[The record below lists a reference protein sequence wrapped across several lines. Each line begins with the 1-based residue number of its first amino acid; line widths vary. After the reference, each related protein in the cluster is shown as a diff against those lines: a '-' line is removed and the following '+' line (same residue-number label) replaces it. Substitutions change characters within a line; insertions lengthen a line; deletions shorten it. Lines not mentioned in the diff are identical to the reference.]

1 MDGGGGPRL
10 GRRAGLTLDPSPIN
24 VRDHS
29 GRPLERAL
37 RVGIVGVGDRGSVY
51 ARHLDDSDGKAVVG
65 AIAEPRETIRK
76 TMGVRYAIPQGAQF
90 ADWRDMV
97 VAPRS
102 CDAVVISLR
111 DSEHL
116 EAAMAF
122 ASAGYDILLE
132 KPMAPTLAEC
142 RRIVAA
148 TEKANVWLGV
158 CHVLRY
164 TPYTS
169 LVRSLVEGGAIG
181 DIVNVQHLEPIGFW
195 HFAHSYVR
203 GNWRREATSAPV
215 LLTKSSHD
223 IDWLSYIIGQPA
235 TRVSS
240 FGSLLHFRPEHA
252 PEGAAERCLDCAVED
267 RCAYSAV
274 RIYRKGLTPGLRESN
289 FTAVVAPEYSEDALS
304 DALRNGP
311 YGRCV
316 YGGQN
321 DVADHQVVSIEYAG
335 GITAGFTLTAFSPLE
350 NRRTRIFGTK
360 GQITT
365 DGSTVELFDFRS
377 SSTTVHEVASG
388 AASAGE
394 GHAGGDVSMINAFV
408 RALYDGEPSLF
419 SSDGRTSL
427 TTHEI
432 VFAAEEA
439 RLRGVV
445 VSLS

>member
-1 MDGGGGPRL
+1 MTLGP
-10 GRRAGLTLDPSPIN
+10 TPIN

-37 RVGIVGVGDRGSVY
+37 RVAIVGAGDRGSVY
-51 ARHLDDSDGKAVVG
+51 ARHLDDSDGEAVVG
-65 AIAEPRETIRK
+65 AVAEPREAIRK
-76 TMGVRYAIPQGAQF
+76 AMGIRYAIPQGGQF
-90 ADWRDMV
+90 ADWREMV

-116 EAAMAF
+116 DAAMAF

-148 TEKANVWLGV
+148 TEKADVWLGI

-169 LVRSLVEGGAIG
+169 VVRSLVDGGAIG

-203 GNWRREATSAPV
+203 GNWGREATSAPV

-223 IDWLSYIIGQPA
+223 IDWLSYVIGRPA

-252 PEGAAERCLDCAVED
+252 PGGAAERCLDCAVED
-267 RCAYSAV
+267 TCAYSAV
-274 RIYRKGLTPGLRESN
+274 RIYRKGLALGLRESS
-289 FTAVVAPEYSEDALS
+289 FTAVVAPEYSEDALV

-335 GITAGFTLTAFSPLE
+335 GVTAGFTLTAFSPLE
-350 NRRTRIFGTK
+350 DRRTRIFGTK
-360 GQITT
+360 GQIAT

-377 SSTTVHEVASG
+377 SSTTLHEAVAG
-388 AASAGE
+388 AVSAGE
-394 GHAGGDVSMINAFV
+394 GHAGGDVAMIKAFV
-408 RALYDGEPSLF
+408 RALCDGEPSHF
-419 SSDGRTSL
+419 SSDGRASL
-427 TTHEI
+427 ATHEI

-439 RLRGVV
+439 RLRGTI
-445 VSLS
+445 VSLA

>member
-1 MDGGGGPRL
+1 M
-10 GRRAGLTLDPSPIN
+10 TLDAAPVN
-24 VRDHS
+24 LRDHR
-29 GRPLERAL
+29 GRALGRAL
-37 RVGIVGVGDRGSVY
+37 RVAIVGAGARGSAY
-51 ARHLDDSDGKAVVG
+51 AHHLDDSAGRAVVG
-65 AIAEPRETIRK
+65 AVAEPREVIRK
-76 TMGVRYAIPQGAQF
+76 ELGSRYAIPEGARF
-90 ADWRDMV
+90 AHWQDMV

-102 CDAVVISLR
+102 CDAVIISLH

-116 EAAMAF
+116 DAATAF
-122 ASAGYDILLE
+122 AAAGYDILLE
-132 KPMAPTLAEC
+132 KPMAPTLVEC

-148 TEKANVWLGV
+148 AEEANVWLGV

-164 TPYTS
+164 TPYTT

-181 DIVNVQHLEPIGFW
+181 DIVNVQHLEPVGFW

-203 GNWRREATSAPV
+203 GNWCAEATSAPV

-223 IDWLSYIIGQPA
+223 IDWLSYIIGRPV

-252 PEGAAERCLDCAVED
+252 PEGAGERCLDCAVED
-267 RCAYSAV
+267 ACAYSAV
-274 RIYRKGLTPGLRESN
+274 RVYRKGLTPGLRESS
-289 FTAVVAPEYSEDALS
+289 FTAVVAPEYTEDALT
-304 DALRNGP
+304 DALRSGP

-335 GITAGFTLTAFSPLE
+335 GVTAGFTLTAFSPLE

-360 GQITT
+360 GQIAT

-377 SSTTVHEVASG
+377 SSTTLHEPVIG

-394 GHAGGDVSMINAFV
+394 GHAGGDVAMIKAFV
-408 RALYDGEPSLF
+408 RALCDGEPIHF

-427 TTHEI
+427 ETHEI

-439 RLRGVV
+439 RLDGTV
-445 VSLS
+445 VSLT

>member
-1 MDGGGGPRL
+1 M
-10 GRRAGLTLDPSPIN
+10 TLDPTPIN
-24 VRDHS
+24 LRDHP

-37 RVGIVGVGDRGSVY
+37 RVAIVGCGARGSAY
-51 ARHLDDSDGKAVVG
+51 ARHLDESGGEAVVG
-65 AIAEPRETIRK
+65 AVAEPREAVRRA
-76 TMGVRYAIPQGAQF
+76 MGISCAIPPGAQF

-97 VAPRS
+97 AAPRS
-102 CDAVVISLR
+102 CDAVVISLH

-116 EAAMAF
+116 DAATAF
-122 ASAGYDILLE
+122 AAAGYDILLE

-148 TEKANVWLGV
+148 TENANVWLGV

-181 DIVNVQHLEPIGFW
+181 DIANVQHLEPVGFW

-223 IDWLSYIIGQPA
+223 IDWLSYIIGRPA

-252 PEGAAERCLDCAVED
+252 PAGAAERCLDCAVED
-267 RCAYSAV
+267 TCAYSAV
-274 RIYRKGLTPGLRESN
+274 RIYRTGLTPGRRESY
-289 FTAVVAPEYSEDALS
+289 FTAVIAPEYNEDALAQ
-304 DALRNGP
+304 ALRSGP

-321 DVADHQVVSIEYAG
+321 DVADHQVVSIEYEG
-335 GITAGFTLTAFSPLE
+335 GLTAGFTLTAFSPLE

-360 GQITT
+360 GQIAT
-365 DGSTVELFDFRS
+365 DGNTVELFDFRS
-377 SSTTVHEVASG
+377 GSTTLHEAVSG

-394 GHAGGDVSMINAFV
+394 GHAGGDVAMIKAFV
-408 RALYDGEPSLF
+408 RALCDGEPSHF

-439 RLRGVV
+439 RLRGTV
-445 VSLS
+445 VSLA

>member
-1 MDGGGGPRL
+1 M
-10 GRRAGLTLDPSPIN
+10 TLDAAPVN
-24 VRDHS
+24 LRDHL
-29 GRPLERAL
+29 GRPLGRAL
-37 RVGIVGVGDRGSVY
+37 RVAIVGAGARGSVY
-51 ARHLDDSDGKAVVG
+51 AHLLDDSEGRAVVG
-65 AIAEPRETIRK
+65 AVAEPREVIR
-76 TMGVRYAIPQGAQF
+76 TAFGSRYAIPQGAQF
-90 ADWRDMV
+90 AHWRDMV

-102 CDAVVISLR
+102 CDVVIISVH

-116 EAAMAF
+116 DAATAF
-122 ASAGYDILLE
+122 AAAGYDILLE
-132 KPMAPTLAEC
+132 KPMAPTLVEC

-148 TEKANVWLGV
+148 AEKANVWLGV

-169 LVRSLVEGGAIG
+169 LVRSLVESGAIG
-181 DIVNVQHLEPIGFW
+181 DIVNVQHLEPVGFW

-203 GNWRREATSAPV
+203 GNWCREATSAPV

-223 IDWLSYIIGQPA
+223 IDWLSYVIGRPA

-252 PEGAAERCLDCAVED
+252 PEGAGERCLDCAVED
-267 RCAYSAV
+267 ACAYSAV
-274 RIYRKGLTPGLRESN
+274 RIYRRGLTPGLRESS
-289 FTAVVAPEYSEDALS
+289 FTAVVAPECTEDALT

-335 GITAGFTLTAFSPLE
+335 GVTAGFTLTAFSPLE

-360 GQITT
+360 GQIAT

-377 SSTTVHEVASG
+377 GSTTLHEPVVG
-388 AASAGE
+388 AASTGE
-394 GHAGGDVSMINAFV
+394 GHAGGDVAMTKAFV
-408 RALYDGEPSLF
+408 RALCDGEPIHF

-427 TTHEI
+427 ETHEI

-439 RLRGVV
+439 RRDGTV
-445 VSLS
+445 VSLA